1 MGTDDYQ
8 TSMLTGESTKII
20 VKEGYDAIAPAYLAW
35 SAPRPTTT
43 RMNYINRLF
52 SLLTPGARVLELGC
66 GAGVPCTQA
75 FVKQGFDVTGV
86 DISAAQI
93 ALAHQHVPEATL
105 IQADMMSLS
114 FKPETFDAIVAFYSI
129 FHLPKEEQGAM
140 IRQIEVWLKE
150 GGWLLLNLHSNEGNH
165 IMDDWMGVKM
175 FSSGLGVEGNREM
188 FKNDGVMLKVVED
201 EVVVEKVGRLE
212 ERFHWLLAVKKGD
225 LDV

>member
-1 MGTDDYQ
+1 MGTGDYQ
-8 TSMLTGESTKII
+8 TNMLTGESTKGI

-35 SAPRPTTT
+35 SVPRPTTT
-43 RMNYINRLF
+43 RMGYINRLF
-52 SLLTPGARVLELGC
+52 SLLTPGAKVLELGC

-114 FKPETFDAIVAFYSI
+114 FKPETFDAIVALYSI
-129 FHLPKEEQGAM
+129 FHLPKEEQGVM
-140 IRQIEVWLKE
+140 IRQIEGWLKE

-165 IMDDWMGVKM
+165 MIDDWMGVKM
-175 FSSGLGVEGNREM
+175 FSSGLGVDGNREM
-188 FKNDGVMLKVVED
+188 FKNEGAMLKVVED
-201 EVVVEKVGRLE
+201 EVAVEKVGRLE